1 LINVKPNSTEIEFR
15 KELQMLVLSRER
27 NERIYVG
34 NDIIITIADVRGD
47 KVRIGIDAPAE
58 LRIIR
63 EELVAEMGKTTPEK
77 STCSQQ
83 LVKAY
88 RQSREGAEDHR
99 LVNTISAAAQI
110 ILNLA
115 TGLHDNEDD
124 SWALV
129 EELIRQYAAAKKG

>member
-1 LINVKPNSTEIEFR
+1 
-15 KELQMLVLSRER
+15 MLVLSRER
-27 NERIYVG
+27 NERIFVG
-34 NDIIITIADVRGD
+34 EDIVITIADVRGD

-58 LRIIR
+58 IHIVR
-63 EELVAEMGKTTPEK
+63 EELVTESIKAAPEK
-77 STCSQQ
+77 SSHAQR

-88 RQSREGAEDHR
+88 RQSREDATDRR

-115 TGLHDNEDD
+115 AGLHENEEN

-129 EELIRQYAAAKKG
+129 EELIRQYADAKNG

>member
-1 LINVKPNSTEIEFR
+1 
-15 KELQMLVLSRER
+15 MLVLSRER

-34 NDIIITIADVRGD
+34 KDIIITIADVRGD

-58 LRIIR
+58 IHIAR
-63 EELVAEMGKTTPEK
+63 EELMTDFPKAAPEK
-77 STCSQQ
+77 SSHAQR

-88 RQSREGAEDHR
+88 RQSRKGAEDYR

-115 TGLHDNEDD
+115 AGLHENEED

-129 EELIRQYAAAKKG
+129 EELIRQYAESKNA

>member
-1 LINVKPNSTEIEFR
+1 
-15 KELQMLVLSRER
+15 MLVISRER

-34 NDIIITIADVRGD
+34 KDIIITIADVRGD

-58 LRIIR
+58 IHIAR
-63 EELVAEMGKTTPEK
+63 EELMTNPSKAAPEK
-77 STCSQQ
+77 SSHAQR

-88 RQSREGAEDHR
+88 RQSREGAEDYR

-115 TGLHDNEDD
+115 AGLHENEEN
-124 SWALV
+124 SWTLV
-129 EELIRQYAAAKKG
+129 EELIRQYADAKNV